1 MINEEYLGN
10 EGLHLL
16 DHALL
21 SCYDRCGGDVAHG
34 LEAWLKHHASFLSD
48 EEARG
53 MDRFMMEYL
62 ILRLYV
68 CFCMTRDF
76 HAGLGAGR
84 PLLKGL
90 RELFSDLPMHL
101 KMKQLESRLS
111 GGCFMMPGP
120 WARYTKVY
128 IERRFAR
135 FAEIEAA
142 HMEELPREEALW
154 RAIEESLE
162 DMAVLCRMTLSFTV
176 QSYFLTETE
185 AYMLDL
191 HQRLTELTPQ
201 AIYKKASSRTLYD
214 KANTWTEET
223 AREAW
228 PSLMTVASMM
238 CGLLYMLA

>member
-1 MINEEYLGN
+1 MTNEEYLDN

-21 SCYDRCGGDVAHG
+21 SCCDRCGGDVTHG
-34 LEAWLKHHASFLSD
+34 LEAWLKHHACLLSD
-48 EEARG
+48 EEACG
-53 MDRFMMEYL
+53 MDRFIMEYL

-76 HAGLGAGR
+76 HAGLGAER

-90 RELFSDLPMHL
+90 QELFSDLPMHL

-111 GGCFMMPGP
+111 GCYFTMSGP
-120 WARYTKVY
+120 WARYTKGY

-142 HMEELPREEALW
+142 HMEELPREEAL
-154 RAIEESLE
+154 RRTIEESLE
-162 DMAVLCRMTLSFTV
+162 DMAALCGMTLSFTAR
-176 QSYFLTETE
+176 SYFLTETE
-185 AYMLDL
+185 AYMRDL
-191 HQRLTELTPQ
+191 SERLTELTPQ
-201 AIYKKASSRTLYD
+201 AIYKKARSRTLYD

-223 AREAW
+223 ACGAW
-228 PSLMTVASMM
+228 PSLMTAASMM